1 MKKTIPRSDKKKNLS
16 YKKYKQPK
24 NRLKIKPFL
33 IKKTSN

>member
-1 MKKTIPRSDKKKNLS
+1 MKKTIPRSDKKNPS